1 MKWKFPYY
9 DINSG
14 IDWSSIEREYEWFRD
29 MANIPQD
36 TIWHAEGNV
45 QIHTKMVCEAMISL
59 PEFQELDEEYKH
71 IMFTSALFHD
81 VEKRSTTCE
90 VEQDGRICIKAPK
103 HAQRGEYTTRIVL
116 YKDIPTPF
124 KIRELICKLV
134 RYHGEPLWKD
144 EGSLQKTV
152 VESSMFLSN
161 YLLAMLSKA
170 DVLGRHCPD
179 QKELLDKI
187 EFFIMAAEEYDCL
200 HYPKEF
206 STNMSRYYY
215 LSKDKYID
223 YIPFDETKF
232 TVTMLSG
239 IPGSGKDTYIKNNLS
254 GDVISLDDIRR
265 ELKIKPTDSKG
276 NGQVI
281 QEATERCKVKM
292 RKHESFIFNATN
304 ITKDLRSKWIS
315 LFEEYGG
322 KVEIHYIEVPF
333 KTLIKQNSEREYSV
347 PTNVIE
353 KLIYKLEIPSIK
365 EAENVIY
372 MVT

>member
-1 MKWKFPYY
+1 MIWKFPHY
-9 DINSG
+9 DIKTG
-14 IDWSSIEREYEWFRD
+14 IDWISIEKNYDWFRD

-45 QIHTKMVCEAMISL
+45 QIHTKMVCEAMVAL
-59 PEFQELDEEYKH
+59 PEFQELDEQYKH

-90 VEQDGRICIKAPK
+90 VEQDGRICVKAPK
-103 HAQRGEYTTRIVL
+103 HAQRGEYTARLVL

-124 KIRELICKLV
+124 EIRELVCKLV

-187 EFFIMAAEEYDCL
+187 DFFLMAAEEYDCM
-200 HYPKEF
+200 HNAKGF
-206 STNMSRYYY
+206 ITDMSRYHY
-215 LSKDKYID
+215 LTKDTYID
-223 YIPFDETKF
+223 YVPFDETKF
-232 TVTMLSG
+232 KVIMLSG
-239 IPGSGKDTYIKNNLS
+239 IPSSGKDTHIMNGNYMM
-254 GDVISLDDIRR
+254 DVISLDDIRR
-265 ELKIKPTDSKG
+265 EMKIKPTDSKG
-276 NGQVI
+276 NGRVI
-281 QEATERCKVKM
+281 QEAQERVKVKM

-304 ITKDLRSKWIS
+304 ITKDLRGKWIT

-322 KVEIHYIEVPF
+322 KVEIHYIEVPYN
-333 KTLIKQNSEREYSV
+333 TLLKQNSKREYGV
-347 PTNVIE
+347 PTNIVE
-353 KLIYKLEIPSIK
+353 KLIAKLEIPTVK
-365 EAENVIY
+365 EAETICY
-372 MVT
+372 FT